1 MGSVISGLTGSL
13 GVTSQYRAPTVYSS
27 AVLQDQLNK
36 SAEIY
41 GGQSGLAQAL
51 QAQMAGA
58 GPNPAQLQY
67 AQNVQNNVANA
78 QGLISSQRG
87 LNPALAAR
95 LGASAASDAN
105 QRAALNSALLQ
116 QQQQLGAQS
125 QLGGLYGQMQ
135 QRNLGQQQ
143 LYNQSV
149 LGVQGLNQQTMAQ
162 NAAINAG
169 VLGGIMSGVSGG
181 MAKTAGGGSPTA
193 APPLAQGGKV
203 PGKANVSG
211 DSQENDVVPA
221 MLSPGEIVIP
231 RSKADDPEKAKEFI
245 DHLLKSKP
253 KDEKGYGGV
262 LEHKRKVA
270 DLEKRIKALEG
281 KK

>member
-13 GVTSQYRAPTVYSS
+13 GVTSRYQAPQIYTSD
-27 AVLQDQLNK
+27 VLQDQLNK

-41 GGQSGLAQAL
+41 GGQGHLAAVL
-51 QAQMAGA
+51 RAQMAGA

-105 QRAALNSALLQ
+105 QRAALNAALLQ

-135 QRNLGQQQ
+135 AGNLGQQQ

-149 LGVQGLNQQTMAQ
+149 LGAQGLQQQTSAQ

-169 VLGGIMSGVSGG
+169 VLGGIMSGISGG
-181 MAKTAGGGSPTA
+181 VAKTAASP
-193 APPLAQGGKV
+193 APPVAAARGGKV
-203 PGKANVSG
+203 PGKAMVSG

-270 DLEKRIKALEG
+270 ELEKRIKALEG

>member
-13 GVTSQYRAPTVYSS
+13 GVTSRYSAPTIYDS

-41 GGQSGLAQAL
+41 GGQGQLAQAL
-51 QAQMAGA
+51 REQMAGV

-105 QRAALNSALLQ
+105 QRAALNAALLQ

-135 QRNLGQQQ
+135 AGNLAQQQ

-149 LGVQGLNQQTMAQ
+149 LGVQGLQQQTSAQ

-169 VLGGIMSGVSGG
+169 VLGGIMSGISGG
-181 MAKTAGGGSPTA
+181 VAKTSASGTPVVAAG
-193 APPLAQGGKV
+193 GGKV

-231 RSKADDPEKAKEFI
+231 RSKADDPDKAKAFI
-245 DHLLKSKP
+245 DHLLKSGSK
-253 KDEKGYGGV
+253 KEGGYGKV

-270 DLEKRIKALEG
+270 ELEKRIKALEG
-281 KK
+281 KS